1 LRSTDGSDGV
11 VIVRIP
17 RTKAARGRY
26 NNWEVG
32 FQLRPETTNL
42 IAAPVLTRLGTAVL
56 SFIADFV
63 PEIDQSVLPIGEASL
78 A

>member
-1 LRSTDGSDGV
+1 
-11 VIVRIP
+11 
-17 RTKAARGRY
+17 
-26 NNWEVG
+26 
-32 FQLRPETTNL
+32 L

-63 PEIDQSVLPIGEASL
+63 PEIDQPVLPIGEALS